1 MCVCVYTDVK
11 PLQRRRAKSLFIYLF
26 IFPLF
31 RACAAHTYATCAI
44 SSARQKN
51 AVRRRT
57 RDRMCPV
64 QPGEE
69 NKQTDDFIVFPPP
82 PSSPSS
88 YLKSSRSRCRHFSF
102 VSFSRSRHVGVSKE
116 RKDQTANE
124 NNTCCSGTRRF
135 SVV

>member
-1 MCVCVYTDVK
+1 MCVH
-11 PLQRRRAKSLFIYLF
+11 RRKATTATSSEKFIYLF
-26 IFPLF
+26 IYFSVISCVRCTHVRNVCNIVGPTKERGATSHTRSDVP
-31 RACAAHTYATCAI
+31 RAAGG
-44 SSARQKN
+44 R
-51 AVRRRT
+51 
-57 RDRMCPV
+57 
-64 QPGEE
+64 
-69 NKQTDDFIVFPPP
+69 KQTNRRFYRVP

-102 VSFSRSRHVGVSKE
+102 VSFSRSRHVGVLKE